1 MTTDRTMQVVL
12 VTLGL
17 LAAGVV
23 AALQPLFYTADNLLN
38 ILRQSVPLVI
48 LAVGQSYV
56 LISRGL
62 DLSQGG
68 VVVVTSVAFALL
80 SQHTGI
86 AVAIPLVIMLGAS
99 VGLVNGS
106 LVAGFGLS
114 PFVVTLGIGSVL
126 QGAALVA
133 SSGQPVFQVPAGFF
147 LPYYGT
153 ALGIP
158 IPFFVAFAITIT
170 AGLVLDGSVL
180 GRSIRA
186 VGSNARAAFLSGL
199 AVKRT
204 ELLAYFLCATTTS
217 IGAIMLAARI
227 SSGHPTAGSD
237 MALQAIAAAVIGGV
251 SLFGGRG
258 SVYGAAAGAVFLT
271 AIANALNL
279 LNVSSFI
286 QLIAVGLIII
296 IAAVIDKVR
305 RDAVQILGGL

>member
-1 MTTDRTMQVVL
+1 MTTDRTTQVLL

-17 LAAGVV
+17 VAAAVV
-23 AALQPLFYTADNLLN
+23 ALVQPLFYTADNLLN

-56 LISRGL
+56 LVSRGL

-68 VVVVTSVAFALL
+68 VVVTTSVAYALL
-80 SQHTGI
+80 SQQMDITI
-86 AVAIPLVIMLGAS
+86 AIPLVILLGAS

-114 PFVVTLGIGSVL
+114 PFVVTLGIGTVL
-126 QGAALVA
+126 QGGALVA
-133 SSGQPVFQVPAGFF
+133 SSGQPVFQVPTGFF
-147 LPYYGT
+147 LPYYGLV
-153 ALGIP
+153 LGIP
-158 IPFFVAFAITIT
+158 VPFAVAFAVTIV
-170 AGLVLDGSVL
+170 AGLVLDRSVL

-199 AVKRT
+199 AVKRA
-204 ELLAYFLCATTTS
+204 ELLAYFLCAMTTS
-217 IGAIMLAARI
+217 IGAILLAARI

-258 SVYGAAAGAVFLT
+258 SVYGAAAGAIFLT

-296 IAAVIDKVR
+296 IAAVIDKLR
-305 RDAVQILGGL
+305 RDSVHRLGGL